1 MQKLRFLFIIIL
13 GISLIYS
20 QRVIGYY
27 PQWVQGSFTPDK
39 IDYSVITHVLHSF
52 AWPDEE
58 GNILHYD
65 NMLSQSINNTVHEN
79 GAKILLVF
87 GGWGQSW
94 GFPST
99 VSTPEIRAVF
109 INNIIDI
116 CETYGYDGIDI
127 DWEQP
132 VNSIE
137 KNNLTSFITELREAF
152 DATHPEW
159 IISMAIPVSNWSGQH
174 YDFTQ
179 LKQSVDFFNAMTY
192 DIHGSWTSHAG
203 HNSPLYPSPPGD
215 PEGSVSTGID
225 YLVNTR
231 GIESSKVNVGIPF
244 YGKEYN
250 ASDINQPFTGSDV
263 ARLYNEYHGL
273 INNGWEYVWDSDGQ
287 VPYLKSDTQDK
298 IITIDDS
305 LSISKKS
312 SYAISNNL
320 GGLMIW
326 ALGYD
331 YVDGDQKLIQS
342 MKYNYLGVSA
352 GLNPDKYSID
362 IVNYPNP
369 FNSQTNFKYDVA
381 IDADVSLV
389 IYDLKGSVIK
399 TLVSEYQMS
408 GPRIVP
414 WNGTTDSGKIISAG
428 VYLYRFNYGQRS
440 QTKKM
445 IFLK

>member
-1 MQKLRFLFIIIL
+1 MQKLRFISIIIL

-52 AWPDEE
+52 AWPDED

-65 NMLSQSINNTVHEN
+65 NMLSQAINNTVHEN
-79 GAKILLVF
+79 GAKILLVL

-99 VSTPEIRAVF
+99 VSTPDIRAVF
-109 INNIIDI
+109 INNIINI

-152 DATHPEW
+152 DAIHPEW

-192 DIHGSWTSHAG
+192 DIHGSWTNHAG

-215 PEGSVSTGID
+215 PEGSVSTGIN

-250 ASDINQPFTGSDV
+250 AADINQPFTGNEV
-263 ARLYNEYHGL
+263 ARVYNEYHEL

-287 VPYLKSDTQDK
+287 VPYLKSDTQNK

-305 LSISKKS
+305 LSVSKKS

-331 YVDGDQKLIQS
+331 YVGGDQKLIQS

-352 GLNPDKYSID
+352 GLNPDKYTLD

-369 FNSQTNFKYDVA
+369 FNSQTNFKYDVD
-381 IDADVSLV
+381 IDSYISLV
-389 IYDLKGSVIK
+389 IYDLKGSIIK

-414 WNGTTDSGKIISAG
+414 WNGTTDSGKIISTG

>member
-1 MQKLRFLFIIIL
+1 MQILRIISIIIL

-58 GNILHYD
+58 GNILNYD

-132 VNSIE
+132 VNSVE
-137 KNNLTSFITELREAF
+137 KNNLTSFIIELRDAF

-231 GIESSKVNVGIPF
+231 EIESSKINVGIPF

-342 MKYNYLGVSA
+342 MKYNYLGVYS
-352 GLNPDKYSID
+352 GLNPNKYSID

-369 FNSQTNFKYDVA
+369 FNSNTNFKYDVD

-389 IYDLKGSVIK
+389 IYDLKGSIIK

-408 GPRIVP
+408 GSRIVP
-414 WNGTTDSGKIISAG
+414 WNGTTDSGNIVSAG
-428 VYLYRFNYGQRS
+428 VYLYRFNYGQQS

>member
-1 MQKLRFLFIIIL
+1 MRILRIISFIFL
-13 GISLIYS
+13 GISLTFS

-27 PQWVQGSFTPDK
+27 PQWVQASFTPDK
-39 IDYSVITHVLHSF
+39 IDYSVVTHVLHSF
-52 AWPDEE
+52 AWPDEQ

-65 NMLSQSINNTVHEN
+65 NMLSESINNTVHEN

-99 VSTPEIRAVF
+99 VSSYEVRAIF
-109 INNIIDI
+109 INNIIDL

-174 YDFTQ
+174 YDFTL

-203 HNSPLYPSPPGD
+203 HNSPLYPSPPND
-215 PEGSVSTGID
+215 PEGSMSTGID
-225 YLVNTR
+225 YLVSTR
-231 GIESSKVNVGIPF
+231 GIEPSKVNAGIPF

-250 ASDINQPFTGSDV
+250 TTDINQPFAGGDV

-273 INNGWEYVWDSDGQ
+273 INNGWEYVWDNDGQ
-287 VPYLKSDTQDK
+287 VPYLKSETQNK

-305 LSISKKS
+305 LSVSKKS
-312 SYAISNNL
+312 VYAISKNL

-331 YVDGDQKLIQS
+331 YIDGDQKLIQS
-342 MKYNYLGVSA
+342 MKNNYLGISSPI
-352 GLNPDKYSID
+352 NPGKFSLD
-362 IVNYPNP
+362 ILNYPNP
-369 FNSQTNFKYDVA
+369 FNAQTKFKYDVEM
-381 IDADVSLV
+381 DAYVSLI
-389 IYDLKGSVIK
+389 IYDLKGVVIK
-399 TLVSEYQMS
+399 TLISEYQKS
-408 GPRIVP
+408 GSRVTP
-414 WNGTTDSGKIISAG
+414 WDGTTDSGGNISAG
-428 VYLYRFNYGQRS
+428 VYLYRFNCGDRS
-440 QTKKM
+440 QTKKI

>member
-1 MQKLRFLFIIIL
+1 MKKLRFISIIIL
-13 GISLIYS
+13 GISLTYS

-27 PQWVQGSFTPDK
+27 PHWVQGSFTPDK

-52 AWPDEE
+52 AWPDEQ
-58 GNILHYD
+58 GNILYYD
-65 NMLSQSINNTVHEN
+65 NMLSQSISNTVHDN

-99 VSTPEIRAVF
+99 VSSPEIRAVF
-109 INNIIDI
+109 INNIIDL

-132 VNSIE
+132 VNSVE
-137 KNNLTSFITELREAF
+137 KNNLTSFIIELRAAF
-152 DATHPEW
+152 DETHPEW

-231 GIESSKVNVGIPF
+231 GIESSKINVGIPF

-250 ASDINQPFTGSDV
+250 ASDINQPFAGSDV
-263 ARLYNEYHGL
+263 AILYNEYHGL
-273 INNGWEYVWDSDGQ
+273 INNGWEYLWDRDGQ
-287 VPYLKSDTQDK
+287 VP
-298 IITIDDS
+298 
-305 LSISKKS
+305 
-312 SYAISNNL
+312 
-320 GGLMIW
+320 
-326 ALGYD
+326 
-331 YVDGDQKLIQS
+331 
-342 MKYNYLGVSA
+342 
-352 GLNPDKYSID
+352 
-362 IVNYPNP
+362 
-369 FNSQTNFKYDVA
+369 
-381 IDADVSLV
+381 
-389 IYDLKGSVIK
+389 
-399 TLVSEYQMS
+399 
-408 GPRIVP
+408 
-414 WNGTTDSGKIISAG
+414 
-428 VYLYRFNYGQRS
+428 
-440 QTKKM
+440 
-445 IFLK
+445 